1 LFSKRTFE
9 RENSGV
15 RFLLPGNLPE
25 QEKDF
30 YKKQR
35 GQARNFAASCLDNAF
50 ELAYIKT
57 VHIH

>member
-1 LFSKRTFE
+1 M
-9 RENSGV
+9 
-15 RFLLPGNLPE
+15 PGNLPE
-25 QEKDF
+25 QEKEF

-35 GQARNFAASCLDNAF
+35 GQAGIFAASRLDNAF

>member
-1 LFSKRTFE
+1 MKIQGCVFF
-9 RENSGV
+9 
-15 RFLLPGNLPE
+15 LPGNLPE

-30 YKKQR
+30 HKKQR
-35 GQARNFAASCLDNAF
+35 GQARIFAASCLDNAF

>member
-1 LFSKRTFE
+1 M
-9 RENSGV
+9 
-15 RFLLPGNLPE
+15 PGNLPE
-25 QEKDF
+25 QEKDL

-35 GQARNFAASCLDNAF
+35 GQAGIFAASRLDNAF